1 MKVISIVAAG
11 MFVAALVGCATT
23 ETQPSASVTSLAP
36 SAQHWF
42 RISWTAE
49 PGRNGE
55 RRLSGYVERAARR
68 RGGPISRLQPL
79 QARAHASVDG
89 GTARARCVRTR
100 LRRARLWI
108 DLGPAHGGSWR
119 GDPVGRSHPGAAR
132 GDGSLSLAPEGRRDR
147 SAGLR
152 HHRRSTLPGT
162 LRRGAGPG
170 RPPARTARR
179 TYLRA

>member
-55 RRLSGYVERAARR
+55 RRLSGYVESALGEPANRVQLLAQALDASGNVIGQRLEWLPEMIPALGRAYFEIRK
-68 RGGPISRLQPL
+68 SRQPL
-79 QARAHASVDG
+79 S
-89 GTARARCVRTR
+89 T
-100 LRRARLWI
+100 
-108 DLGPAHGGSWR
+108 GSPC
-119 GDPVGRSHPGAAR
+119 GHTTG
-132 GDGSLSLAPEGRRDR
+132 
-147 SAGLR
+147 
-152 HHRRSTLPGT
+152 
-162 LRRGAGPG
+162 
-170 RPPARTARR
+170 
-179 TYLRA
+179 